1 MNFLEKTWQSFDKSL
16 REFIVKFYL
25 IYLGLLYI
33 VLLSLS
39 SYIAMNRIPN
49 VDWFFQLELLS
60 LSMIGFGMLIVGC
73 LSLCFGTVKLIILS
87 KAVGPRVRLRLVVCG
102 VTFPILMLGF
112 AMLFLMLLVALSK

>member
-1 MNFLEKTWQSFDKSL
+1 VNFLEKTWHSFDKSL

-60 LSMIGFGMLIVGC
+60 LSMISFGMLILGC
-73 LSLCFGTVKLIILS
+73 FSLCFGTVKLILLS
-87 KAVGPRVRLRLVVCG
+87 KAMEPTVRLKLVFCG
-102 VTFPILMLGF
+102 VTFPILMFGF
-112 AMLFLMLLVALSK
+112 AMFFLMLLVAFFK